1 MGNLPLKENKDR
13 ILFPKD
19 VISLTMFITYGLE
32 YVFCLFVCFLV
43 IYINMISR
51 ESKIHSLT
59 LQKELAFALRCT
71 VHFPLPVLPS
81 EFIGVRDAKL
91 HTKFWTRWS

>member
-1 MGNLPLKENKDR
+1 MENKDR

-19 VISLTMFITYGLE
+19 VINLTVFITYGLE
-32 YVFCLFVCFLV
+32 CVYSV
-43 IYINMISR
+43 IYMNMIPM

-59 LQKELAFALRCT
+59 LQKKLAFALSCT
-71 VHFPLPVLPS
+71 AYLPLPGLPA